1 MRMLVFLICLLKPLV
16 HGDVFESEQPV
27 PNRIPISLTAQA
39 RATGTHG
46 LSSGITPS
54 QTPTLGGVA
63 ERYGASTSASRLG
76 GHGAPHQG
84 TSQLGSISE
93 HQASHASGV
102 SGGRV
107 GVMSK
112 APGAEDLGLLR
123 AGQSPYD
130 PRAMESILHQR
141 YGADAVSSS
150 TLLRGTERNVRLAGQ
165 RHPVTGI
172 VFDMKGTPIFDD
184 VAVFE
189 VRLSK
194 DVALGCESDIHKITS
209 TKILAES
216 LSGNPILKAQ
226 FNSSQLAAIAKGKKT
241 IPGFTWHHHQDIG
254 RMQLVP
260 KDIHKYTGHVGE
272 GLWQRGLDNAK

>member
-93 HQASHASGV
+93 HQASHAPGV
-102 SGGRV
+102 SGG
-107 GVMSK
+107 GDAFTKGKGK
-112 APGAEDLGLLR
+112 A
-123 AGQSPYD
+123 
-130 PRAMESILHQR
+130 
-141 YGADAVSSS
+141 SSS
-150 TLLRGTERNVRLAGQ
+150 MSQRQADFRPEHPLSEYQLKTTDTPQNRATFERY
-165 RHPVTGI
+165 
-172 VFDMKGTPIFDD
+172 
-184 VAVFE
+184 
-189 VRLSK
+189 
-194 DVALGCESDIHKITS
+194 
-209 TKILAES
+209 LAERRAN
-216 LSGNPILKAQ
+216 LTREEVLTVQDKDLWNRMDDLYREKAQ
-226 FNSSQLAAIAKGKKT
+226 VLPKSTAGAYRHEKLTGELVGGRSHDLKTKQNISFLEAYLKNTPSASSHDRSIAE
-241 IPGFTWHHHQDIG
+241 QV
-254 RMQLVP
+254 L
-260 KDIHKYTGHVGE
+260 KD
-272 GLWQRGLDNAK
+272 LQNAEFFQ